1 MVENF
6 GALFVPTS
14 VLIHQ
19 RFVLALEHALL
30 CHEGGVFSADIYDI
44 LAYEIA
50 SKKGCY

>member
-19 RFVLALEHALL
+19 RFVLALEYALL
-30 CHEGGVFSADIYDI
+30 CHEGGVFSADIYNI
-44 LAYEIA
+44 LAYQIA
-50 SKKGCY
+50 SKKGCH

>member
-14 VLIHQ
+14 VLVHQ

-44 LAYEIA
+44 LAYQIA
-50 SKKGCY
+50 GKKGCH

>member
-1 MVENF
+1 MVKDF

-19 RFVLALEHALL
+19 RFVLALKNTLF

-44 LAYEIA
+44 LAYQVA
-50 SKKGCY
+50 GQKGCY